1 MNSAAAATRRLDMLR
16 LVGACA
22 VMLALAASL
31 GATVNLLRPKAT
43 RLPWV
48 GDWKH
53 HLENKAFLAGIP
65 VTMLVGA
72 RERVEDPAVAI
83 LDARIPADYA
93 AGHLPRALSLPVDE
107 AERRIGAYVERL
119 TPQTPILAYC
129 GGGDCAD
136 GLELAIKLREF
147 GFENVTLYA
156 GGLTEWKAYGGAV
169 RTGDKP

>member
-1 MNSAAAATRRLDMLR
+1 MNAVAEAARRIEALR
-16 LVGACA
+16 LAGACA
-22 VMLALAASL
+22 GLLALAAAL
-31 GATVNLLRPKAT
+31 GATVNLLRPEAT

-53 HLENKAFLAGIP
+53 HIENKAFRAGIP
-65 VTMLVGA
+65 VALLASA

-83 LDARIPADYA
+83 LDARIPAEYA

-107 AERRIGAYVERL
+107 AELRIGSYVQVL
-119 TPQTPILAYC
+119 TPQTPILTYC
-129 GGGDCAD
+129 GGGDCSD
-136 GLELAIKLREF
+136 GLDLALKLRAF

-156 GGLTEWKAYGGAV
+156 GGLVEWKAYGGAT